1 MASSV
6 WWVRGGLGLDLRHN
20 NLGNEGCTLLV
31 EAMSSNRTVARMD
44 LSANAITAPAATAI
58 ALTLEK
64 NG

>member
-1 MASSV
+1 
-6 WWVRGGLGLDLRHN
+6 LRHN

>member
-1 MASSV
+1 M
-6 WWVRGGLGLDLRHN
+6 RHN

-44 LSANAITAPAATAI
+44 LSANAISAPAATAI

-64 NG
+64 NGSCVAPSERERDGRVW